1 MRIGVMC
8 SGEGTNF
15 ENIVHSCPD
24 HDIVLMVYNKKK
36 CGAKKRADRLGIN
49 SIRIASKDEDDI
61 ITIFNAYEVD
71 LIVMAGWMRIVT
83 KKFCNAF
90 AGKVINLHPS
100 LLPKYKGLHAV
111 EQALQSGDDE
121 TGCTVHFV
129 TEELDSG
136 GIIKQ
141 QTVPILPGDTV
152 ESLQRA
158 IQQAEHYLLPLV
170 INAFANK
177 LLIGVFPTVSKNI
190 SVSLHL

>member
-36 CGAKKRADRLGIN
+36 CGAQKRAERLGIR
-49 SIRIASKDEDDI
+49 SVRIASKDEGDI
-61 ITIFNAYEVD
+61 ITIFEAHQVD
-71 LIVMAGWMRIVT
+71 LIVMAGWMRIVS
-83 KKFCNAF
+83 KKFCEAF
-90 AGKVINLHPS
+90 VGKVINLHPS

-111 EQALQSGDDE
+111 EQALESGDDE

-129 TEELDSG
+129 TAELDSG

-141 QTVPILPGDTV
+141 QIVPILPGDNID
-152 ESLQRA
+152 SLQRA

-170 INAFANK
+170 INAF
-177 LLIGVFPTVSKNI
+177 
-190 SVSLHL
+190 